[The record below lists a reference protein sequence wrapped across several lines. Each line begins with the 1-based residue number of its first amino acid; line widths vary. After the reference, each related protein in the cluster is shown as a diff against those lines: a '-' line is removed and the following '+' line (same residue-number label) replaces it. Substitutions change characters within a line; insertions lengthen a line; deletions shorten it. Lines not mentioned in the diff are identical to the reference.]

1 MAIKLYDLSGDDGRR
16 FSPYCWRTRM
26 ALAHKGLEF
35 ATEPTMFTEI
45 GNIGDG
51 HQVSVPVI
59 EDGDATVRD
68 SFEIALYLEE
78 TYPERPSL
86 FGGAGGQAAARF
98 VESWS
103 FVTLHPQIGK
113 MILADIHN
121 VLNPADHDYFRETRE
136 KMFKGELETVTEG
149 REDRLPE
156 FHKSMQPLRAM
167 LDKQPFIGG
176 DAPLYH
182 DHMVFGTLQWPR
194 IASGFNLMPD
204 AEDPVSQW
212 FERCLDLY
220 DGLGRSMEAAA

>member
-1 MAIKLYDLSGDDGRR
+1 MTIKLYDLSGDDGRR

-59 EDGDATVRD
+59 EDGNKTIRD

-78 TYPERPSL
+78 TYPDRPSL
-86 FGGAGGQAAARF
+86 FGGAGGQATARF
-98 VESWS
+98 VEGWA
-103 FVTLHPQIGK
+103 VAVLHGQIAK

-121 VLNPADHDYFRETRE
+121 SLKPADYDYFRETRE
-136 KMFKGELETVTEG
+136 KFFQASLEVVMEG

-167 LDKQPFIGG
+167 LKKQPFIGG

-182 DHMVFGTLQWPR
+182 DHVVFGTLQWPR
-194 IASGFNLMPD
+194 VASGFNLMPD
-204 AEDPVSQW
+204 SDDPVSQW

-220 DGLGRSMEAAA
+220 DGFGRSMEAAA